1 MRIKSRRPLL
11 GVLMVVM
18 LLCMTRHGFTQRNNR
33 IAIPLH
39 QARTDA
45 QQDAQTDTKKWR
57 WGTGTCIAASAG
69 SCILGAI
76 GIIVANVHQPT
87 PPTKRF
93 IGKSPQYITTYTKI
107 YKMRT
112 RRLQNRYAVIGCIGG
127 TTLNTILLRL
137 YYF

>member
-1 MRIKSRRPLL
+1 MFLCLTSIGCAQRSRRI
-11 GVLMVVM
+11 
-18 LLCMTRHGFTQRNNR
+18 QRNTTGMPQVR
-33 IAIPLH
+33 I
-39 QARTDA
+39 DA

-57 WGTGTCIAASAG
+57 WGMGTCLAASAG
-69 SCILGAI
+69 SCILGAS
-76 GIIVANVHQPT
+76 GIVLANVHQPT

-112 RRLQNRYAVIGCIGG
+112 RRLQNRYAVIGCISG
-127 TTLNTILLRL
+127 TILNTILLRL